1 MADAHERQLVLILAD
16 ISGYTRFMLEN
27 QMSAVHGQQVITGLI
42 ETLLR
47 EVDIP
52 LQLQEIE
59 GDALFL
65 YAAHPGDEVGWQDVL
80 AQVRTKLPRFF
91 EAFFEAMVPAA
102 EATPCGCA
110 ICKNLGELKLKVI
123 VHVGRAVFHEIAG
136 RPQISG
142 ADVILAHRL
151 LKNSLPDRQYL
162 LMTEPA
168 YREIGQEMGARF
180 EEGRESYEGF
190 GSVRTFVQRLDDAAE
205 RERDSFYALPP
216 AAFAARV
223 RGYARWGVLG
233 NYRAL
238 FEHVRHPAIAVGR
251 SRRLAFALWNLLGS
265 PFMFAYITLVQPRR
279 LRARRVAALRA
290 RSDPSAAA

>member
-1 MADAHERQLVLILAD
+1 
-16 ISGYTRFMLEN
+16 MLEN
-27 QMSAVHGQQVITGLI
+27 QTAAVHGQLCITTLI
-42 ETLLR
+42 ETMLR

-65 YAAHPGDEVGWQDVL
+65 YAAHPGDEAAWQDVL

-91 EAFFEAMVPAA
+91 EVFFAGMVPAA

-110 ICKNLGELKLKVI
+110 ICKNLNDLKLKVI

-151 LKNSLPDRQYL
+151 LKNSQPNREYL
-162 LMTEPA
+162 LLTETA
-168 YREIGQEMGARF
+168 YRELGREMGAAF
-180 EEGRESYEGF
+180 EEGVESYDGF
-190 GSVRTFVQRLDDAAE
+190 GSVKTYVQRLDDVVE
-205 RERDSFYALPP
+205 REREAFYELPA

-223 RGYARWGVLG
+223 WAYARFASFGQFSALAEQVRRPAVPVGWLR
-233 NYRAL
+233 RAGFL
-238 FEHVRHPAIAVGR
+238 LW
-251 SRRLAFALWNLLGS
+251 LALAS
-265 PFMFAYITLVQPRR
+265 PFMLAFIVLVQPAR
-279 LRARRVAALRA
+279 LRARHAAERLRA
-290 RSDPSAAA
+290 ASPR

>member
-1 MADAHERQLVLILAD
+1 MEPHERQLVLILAD

-27 QMSAVHGQQVITGLI
+27 QMSAVHGQECITLLL
-42 ETLLR
+42 ETMLR

-65 YAAHPGDEVGWQDVL
+65 YAAHPGDETGWQDVL
-80 AQVRTKLPRFF
+80 AQVRSKLPRFF
-91 EAFFEAMVPAA
+91 EVFFEGMVTGT
-102 EATPCGCA
+102 EATPCSCA
-110 ICKNLGELKLKVI
+110 ICRNPEELKLKVI

-151 LKNSLPDRQYL
+151 LKNSQPNREYL

-168 YREIGQEMGARF
+168 YRELGREMGAGF
-180 EEGRESYEGF
+180 EDGAESYEGF
-190 GSVRTFVQRLDDAAE
+190 GSVKVHVQRLDQAVE
-205 RERDSFYALPP
+205 RERDAFYALPR

-223 RGYARWGVLG
+223 RGYARWGVLE

-238 FEHVRHPAIAVGR
+238 FEHVRHPAVAVGWP
-251 SRRLAFALWNLLGS
+251 RRLAFACWNLLGS
-265 PFMFAYITLVQPRR
+265 PLIFAYLTLVRPGQ
-279 LRARRVAALRA
+279 LRARRAEELRERA
-290 RSDPSAAA
+290 NASAGA